1 LLVLKRFLLAMTGGE
16 PSRNSLLPNRC
27 PMPQNYTYVIPRGG
41 DGGASLHPL
50 ARTGPVSRVR
60 SGSLLS
66 REGWVLPRSQ
76 AHLRGLPRSDRVPEL
91 RAPSRRAI
99 RRVGRDERT
108 GTATPET
115 HGVLTG

>member
-1 LLVLKRFLLAMTGGE
+1 MTGGA
-16 PSRNSLLPNRC
+16 PSRNSILPKRL
-27 PMPQNYTYVIPRGG
+27 PILQNYTNVIPRGG

-60 SGSLLS
+60 PRGFLS
-66 REGWVLPRSQ
+66 REGRFLPRGQ
-76 AHLRGLPRSDRVPEL
+76 AHLRGLSRSDRVPEL
-91 RAPSRRAI
+91 CAPSRRAI